1 MKFRLAAAAALLAP
15 ALGLAQAHSHY
26 NNARLYLR
34 TAQQL
39 MRIPAQPNV
48 QLTLKPADD
57 DVEAAVKEIDHA
69 EVVDRKN
76 IVDQPKIEI
85 NQNLAD
91 RFRSIVELLKT
102 ARSEI
107 GQEEETA
114 NARGLRDRTTKQ
126 IDAALE
132 AVHKAAIDE
141 HLDREIGAF

>member
-1 MKFRLAAAAALLAP
+1 MKFRLAAAAALVAP
-15 ALGLAQAHSHY
+15 ALTFAQAHPHY

-57 DVEAAVKEIDHA
+57 QIEAAVKEIDRA
-69 EVVDRKN
+69 EVVDRK
-76 IVDQPKIEI
+76 VDQPKIEI
-85 NQNLAD
+85 KQNLVD

-107 GQEEETA
+107 GQEEDTA
-114 NARGLRDRTTKQ
+114 GVRGLRDRTTKQ